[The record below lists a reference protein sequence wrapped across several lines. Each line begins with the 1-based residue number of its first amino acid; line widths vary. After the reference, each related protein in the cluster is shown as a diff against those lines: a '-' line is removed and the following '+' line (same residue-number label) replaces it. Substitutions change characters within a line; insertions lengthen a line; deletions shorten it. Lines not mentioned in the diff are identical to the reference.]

1 MVFSFFRLFFIWTLN
16 TLKQKNI
23 YTLHRAIPNS
33 DDIMNVEFLKEA
45 VKIWNRVT
53 VGEPS
58 NSDLF
63 DFEVQKKLLNIFAVG
78 DCYYFIFNIK
88 ESKFDLMSEEVQA
101 VLGYK
106 PSEMDVSMLINKI
119 HPDDQPWFLNIESKI
134 TEFVGGLTLD
144 QIPNYKFRYDYR
156 IQKKNGD
163 YIRILQ
169 QTITLQYSE
178 IGGIMKTFVV
188 HTDISSLKK
197 EGNPVVSFIGLNG
210 EPSFIDI
217 KIEKVFPIAST
228 FLTSREQEILLL
240 LINGQETKEIAS
252 ALNISPDTVSTHR
265 KNLLF
270 KTKSRN
276 TSEMITMAIRKGWV

>member
-1 MVFSFFRLFFIWTLN
+1 
-16 TLKQKNI
+16 
-23 YTLHRAIPNS
+23 
-33 DDIMNVEFLKEA
+33 
-45 VKIWNRVT
+45 
-53 VGEPS
+53 
-58 NSDLF
+58 
-63 DFEVQKKLLNIFAVG
+63 
-78 DCYYFIFNIK
+78 
-88 ESKFDLMSEEVQA
+88 MSEEVQA